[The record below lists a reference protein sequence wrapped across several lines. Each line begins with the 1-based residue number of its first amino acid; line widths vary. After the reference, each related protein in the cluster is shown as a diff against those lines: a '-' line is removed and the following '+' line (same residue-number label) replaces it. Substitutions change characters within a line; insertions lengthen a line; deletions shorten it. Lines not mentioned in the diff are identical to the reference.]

1 MGNETSAPASQEI
14 FPNSDVLIK
23 SDNNAKRSPADRQ
36 KNGASSPSP
45 RSPNGK
51 QQETLVRQQSG
62 HSNGSKTHG
71 GKKIKAF
78 IKNHLP
84 SSPSDAV
91 QSSGANARQF
101 MTAAQQRI
109 QKGKEGVQRQKEKVQ
124 RKLKKDRAVKQ
135 QMVLNSNRVQHE
147 NNGHVGRIP
156 PPLTQS
162 QNGQNAGS
170 TFRGSPK
177 WAPAI
182 PAIHAHAHGSQQR
195 PSSISMVRKKSEVA
209 TTNSSPSSPSK
220 EISTESMMKAMNLS
234 NRPISPSRQKSFNND
249 ADLWDRA
256 WAEDTE
262 SDEDNGDDEQHD
274 DGVAGESHVALA
286 GSHAP
291 ITPQKLAAES
301 SPLAQNEALHQVMR
315 PGMDSAHSSP
325 MNAKSKYQHTQSFD
339 FHQSS
344 DRSLTQT
351 QPRSDDA
358 ANRIISNKVDSELQR
373 GANGV
378 QWDTIENKGRYEK
391 PNLMMFLPMLRVLG
405 KGSFG
410 KVVLVQKNQ
419 GQEKDGLF
427 AMKILKK
434 SHLLRRGQIERTR
447 TERKVLSVVDHPFIM
462 KLHFAFQ
469 TDSKLFLVLDYC
481 AGGELFF
488 HLSRYQRFPERWTR
502 FYAAQLLL
510 ALAHLHSKGIIY
522 RDLKPE
528 NVLLDSE
535 GHVKLGDFGLAKAG
549 IRHPYKGATSMCG
562 TPEYMAPE
570 ILQGFGHGFCA
581 DYWGLGMLTYEMM
594 TGLPP
599 WYTTDRNELYRR
611 LKSAPLQIPSSF
623 SPQVSSCIISLL
635 QRDPRRRLGVR
646 GPRSAMAHDF
656 FRGLDFREVIY
667 RRIQP
672 PIRPCE
678 GWKSSAQE
686 DEARVETDGTITSPG
701 TKMPSAE
708 LDAATANFD
717 AQFTRM
723 NVHSVDLDEAYSS
736 DDAEGEEE
744 LNENTFIGF
753 TFDEDDER

>member
-1 MGNETSAPASQEI
+1 MGNETSTASGTSQEE
-14 FPNSDVLIK
+14 FANSDVFQE
-23 SDNNAKRSPADRQ
+23 STAPKRSSSLRRQ
-36 KNGASSPSP
+36 NGASSPRPWSAHG
-45 RSPNGK
+45 SK
-51 QQETLVRQQSG
+51 SLESTQQQGPQG
-62 HSNGSKTHG
+62 GANGSKAQG
-71 GKKIKAF
+71 GKKIKTF
-78 IKNHLP
+78 LKNHLP
-84 SSPSDAV
+84 SSPTEAV
-91 QSSGANARQF
+91 QSSSANARQL
-101 MTAAQQRI
+101 MTAAQHRI

-124 RKLKKDRAVKQ
+124 RKLRKDRATKQ
-135 QMVLNSNRVQHE
+135 QMVLNNSNRAQHE
-147 NNGHVGRIP
+147 MGDG
-156 PPLTQS
+156 
-162 QNGQNAGS
+162 
-170 TFRGSPK
+170 
-177 WAPAI
+177 
-182 PAIHAHAHGSQQR
+182 HAHAGYSSTHSGRNGQYARPATARGIPSWGAPPMPGSQSNVHKSQQR
-195 PSSISMVRKKSEVA
+195 PSTAPA
-209 TTNSSPSSPSK
+209 TTFSSK
-220 EISTESMMKAMNLS
+220 KKLGISTSSLISSDMSTTDNMMKAMNLS
-234 NRPISPSRQKSFNND
+234 REPLSPPTRKSFNND

-262 SDEDNGDDEQHD
+262 SDEEVGDHEEGAAAQ
-274 DGVAGESHVALA
+274 SHVAMA

-291 ITPQKLAAES
+291 ISPQNLAAAAL
-301 SPLAQNEALHQVMR
+301 SPAHSVVMR
-315 PGMDSAHSSP
+315 PGMDLAHSSP
-325 MNAKSKYQHTQSFD
+325 LNAKLKQGVRAFD
-339 FHQSS
+339 F
-344 DRSLTQT
+344 R
-351 QPRSDDA
+351 PRSENS
-358 ANRIISNKVDSELQR
+358 ANRMISSKVDSELQR

-378 QWDTIENKGRYEK
+378 KWDTTEAKGRYEK
-391 PNLMMFLPMLRVLG
+391 PNLIMFLPMLRVLG

-434 SHLLRRGQIERTR
+434 THLLRKGQIERTR
-447 TERKVLSVVDHPFIM
+447 TERKVLSIVDHPFIM

-502 FYAAQLLL
+502 FYAAELLL

-549 IRHPYKGATSMCG
+549 IRHAYKGATSMCG

-570 ILQGFGHGFCA
+570 ILQGYGHGFCA

-599 WYTTDRNELYRR
+599 WYTTDREELYRR
-611 LKSAPLQIPSSF
+611 LRSAPLQIPSSF

-656 FRGLDFREVIY
+656 FRSLDFREVIY

-678 GWKSSAQE
+678 EWKSSGQE
-686 DEARVETDGTITSPG
+686 DDERVDQNDSNVPPVSTI
-701 TKMPSAE
+701 PSSE
-708 LDAATANFD
+708 LDAATKNFD
-717 AQFTRM
+717 SQFTRM
-723 NVHSVDLDEAYSS
+723 NVHSVDIDEPFS
-736 DDAEGEEE
+736 DDEGDGTEEE
-744 LNENTFIGF
+744 LHEDTFIGF
-753 TFDEDDER
+753 TFDEDEDR